1 MHEKL
6 LILDKSLGLFGLHS
20 YANISKV
27 KVFHVLVPRHL
38 KHDKFILLTIIQ
50 GDILSMTEQE
60 IDSKG

>member
-27 KVFHVLVPRHL
+27 KVFHVLEPRHL
-38 KHDKFILLTIIQ
+38 KHDKFALLIIIQ
-50 GDILSMTEQE
+50 GDILSITEQK